1 MLQGGLALADGVVSV
16 SRYAHSFIEP
26 LVNAPSAIITGP
38 VDTGLFRPALAPPS
52 VPVAVCV
59 GRIMPHKG
67 IDRIIRAL
75 PSGLKLHVVGRVY
88 HEEYHTLVRQLAE
101 GKDVEF
107 ISGADDDRL
116 VSIYQQAS
124 LFVQASCVRD
134 VYGNV
139 AAKTELMGLTT
150 LEAMA
155 CGLPVIVSADG
166 GSLPEL
172 VTDTRF
178 GAVFKDEVDLASLL
192 RRHQCGIWPP
202 LGGQA
207 AAREHAISIYSLA
220 TYGRKLADFYAAA
233 HTRRIRGRVCAS

>member
-1 MLQGGLALADGVVSV
+1 MLRSILLTALLAIAGIAPAVAQAPTVEVGHAWARATPGGAKTAAL
-16 SRYAHSFIEP
+16 YMT
-26 LVNAPSAIITGP
+26 LVN
-38 VDTGLFRPALAPPS
+38 
-52 VPVAVCV
+52 
-59 GRIMPHKG
+59 K
-67 IDRIIRAL
+67 
-75 PSGLKLHVVGRVY
+75 
-88 HEEYHTLVRQLAE
+88 
-101 GKDVEF
+101 
-107 ISGADDDRL
+107 GADDDRL

-192 RRHQCGIWPP
+192 RRHQSGIWPP

>member
-1 MLQGGLALADGVVSV
+1 
-16 SRYAHSFIEP
+16 
-26 LVNAPSAIITGP
+26 
-38 VDTGLFRPALAPPS
+38 
-52 VPVAVCV
+52 
-59 GRIMPHKG
+59 MPHKG

-75 PSGLKLHVVGRVY
+75 PSGLKLRVVGRVY
-88 HEEYHTLVRQLAE
+88 HEEYHTLLRQLAE

-178 GAVFKDEVDLASLL
+178 GAVFKDEADLASLL
-192 RRHQCGIWPP
+192 RRHQAGIWPP
-202 LGGQA
+202 LGGRT
-207 AAREHAISIYSLA
+207 AAREHAISTYSLA

-233 HTRRIRGRVCAS
+233 HTRRLRGRVCAS